1 LISQPQFGNFMGLKE
16 SPFLHIGFARGQRVP
31 LLVGSKTV
39 SSSMVLVVQLG
50 IELITKCFI
59 YM

>member
-1 LISQPQFGNFMGLKE
+1 MGLKE